1 MPQSWHSHQPWH
13 TQRFPHC
20 VAHLIL
26 ITWAGAGREGSSI
39 PGLFL
44 GETEAPGVRRLP
56 WLTLDGS
63 PYMSHCPSRHGV
75 SPCPSSAV
83 ISVSLFFFPE
93 CALIFCRA
101 EATLCASRQSVLVP
115 FRPLVSKSRHF
126 QRAAIIPLGSFVQS
140 SVNNL
145 FGFEGLETETPIEPL
160 GNQVSSASAT

>member
-26 ITWAGAGREGSSI
+26 ITWVGAGREGSSI

-63 PYMSHCPSRHGV
+63 PYLSHCPSRHGV

-83 ISVSLFFFPE
+83 ISVSLFFPLN
-93 CALIFCRA
+93 ALLSFAGLRPLFVPVGSLYLSLSGPWQARA
-101 EATLCASRQSVLVP
+101 DTFKERQLSLLVP
-115 FRPLVSKSRHF
+115 LY
-126 QRAAIIPLGSFVQS
+126 RAL
-140 SVNNL
+140 
-145 FGFEGLETETPIEPL
+145 
-160 GNQVSSASAT
+160 

>member
-1 MPQSWHSHQPWH
+1 MVDSGWQPLHEPLSFQARCLSMPVFSCH
-13 TQRFPHC
+13 FC
-20 VAHLIL
+20 
-26 ITWAGAGREGSSI
+26 E
-39 PGLFL
+39 
-44 GETEAPGVRRLP
+44 
-56 WLTLDGS
+56 
-63 PYMSHCPSRHGV
+63 
-75 SPCPSSAV
+75 
-83 ISVSLFFFPE
+83 SLFSPE